1 MPSRRLKASLT
12 ARSSFVVVAELTGGP
27 GYSFAPIEGFLRAFH
42 ENGSA
47 GIPEGFDFVGIM
59 SPQNPG
65 GTANIAPSDVLAK
78 VFAGGLLGPLDFIAH
93 ISCKDHNTD
102 ALVSSLVGFRAQ
114 GVESVLTLTG
124 DKPVSAKG
132 VFEVESVGLLRMIRR
147 MNHEAYLTAKPD
159 DLGSVKQF
167 YAGAAVS
174 PFKYSRA
181 SQMQQYYKMEKKLAS
196 GAQFLVTQ
204 VGWDWRKSLELMRYL
219 EDGGLDVP
227 VLGNVYLLSTT
238 SPAPRLMHDG
248 KLPGCFVSD
257 ELYGRLQRESPEQH
271 IERAAQQ
278 VAMYRSMG
286 AAGVDIGG
294 VHDYGVFVRILK
306 LADEIGADWERY
318 KDNLCWPGG
327 EEFYLYDDNGA
338 RVALPRRR
346 KKLRHRAFNLAHRA
360 ILTQDTPG
368 FRAFRGAMRLLG
380 ARKGRGFAYR
390 SFHAAEKWM
399 KYLAFDCEDCGDC
412 HLPEDFGYCTMG
424 GCMKGLDNAPCGD
437 STVDGRCG
445 NDLERVCIGDL
456 IYDAALAEPGGEQ
469 LLRERILPR
478 RDPALEH
485 TASILNY
492 LFGLDHARKRPLI
505 AVGDALNASSPTAGV
520 VMRQLMEMGPQGFAQ
535 PNAPLSYIR
544 AVIESQADEGADAIA
559 VNVDGVAATP
569 GELGRIMAQH
579 VGLVRKWGG
588 GTPVCVDSV
597 YPEVV
602 AEGLR
607 AWYETDGAARPP
619 LLVCGDPGRAD
630 EVLMLRKQHDF
641 AVVVR
646 LGGMD
651 ESVSAAVLLDR
662 AKTFLAAAV
671 KGGLRANS
679 VFFDLPLRPLVQEP
693 LDGGRAGQTYET
705 FQTIREI
712 KRDPMLRKAHC
723 LLRVDTAMRGI
734 PGRKVGV
741 CRAFVAAGLD
751 CGFDSGFLDVAYHY
765 GESPADTALR
775 ELVDAFAGLDGSA
788 PRAKVAAELL
798 GKLSSPRKRTAAAK
812 PPIAVEAVGPNGA
825 PKKQMP
831 DRASADG

>member
-1 MPSRRLKASLT
+1 MPGRRLKASLT
-12 ARSSFVVVAELTGGP
+12 TQASFVVVAELTGGP
-27 GYSFAPIEGFLRAFH
+27 GYSFAPVEGFLRAFQDR
-42 ENGSA
+42 GSA
-47 GIPEGFDFVGIM
+47 GIPESFEFAGIM

-78 VFAGGLLGPLDFIAH
+78 VFAGGLLGPLDFIPH

-102 ALVSSLVGFRAQ
+102 ALISSLVGFRAQ
-114 GVESVLTLTG
+114 GVESVLALTG

-147 MNHEAYLTAKPD
+147 MNHEAYLKARPED
-159 DLGSVKQF
+159 IAGVGQF

-238 SPAPRLMHDG
+238 NPAPRLMHDG

-257 ELYGRLQRESPEQH
+257 ELYGRLQRESLEQH

-294 VHDYGVFVRILK
+294 VHDYEVFVKILK
-306 LADEIGADWERY
+306 LADEIGADWERH

-338 RVALPRRR
+338 RVALPPRR
-346 KKLRHRAFNLAHRA
+346 KKLRQRVFNLAHRA

-368 FRAFRGAMRLLG
+368 FLAFRRAMRLLG
-380 ARKGRGFAYR
+380 AKKGKGFVYR

-424 GCMKGLDNAPCGD
+424 GCMKGLANAPCGD

-445 NDLERVCIGDL
+445 NDLERVCIGDF
-456 IYDAALAEPGGEQ
+456 IYDAALAEPDGEQ

-505 AVGDALNASSPTAGV
+505 AVGDALNASSPTAGA
-520 VMRQLMEMGPQGFAQ
+520 VMRQLVEMGPQGFTQ
-535 PNAPLSYIR
+535 PSAPLSYIR

-559 VNVDGVAATP
+559 VNVDAAATL
-569 GELGRIMAQH
+569 GELGQIMAQY

-588 GTPVCVDSV
+588 GTPVCIDSEH
-597 YPEVV
+597 PDVV
-602 AEGLR
+602 VEGLR
-607 AWYETDGAARPP
+607 AWYDTDHTVRPP
-619 LLVCGDPGRAD
+619 FVVCGDLGRA
-630 EVLMLRKQHDF
+630 EEILRLKTQHDF
-641 AVVVR
+641 AVVAC
-646 LGGMD
+646 LGKEQ
-651 ESVSAAVLLDR
+651 ESASAAVLFDR
-662 AKTFLAAAV
+662 AKAFLAAAA

-679 VFFDLPLRPLVQEP
+679 VFFDLPLRSLVQEP
-693 LDGGRAGQTYET
+693 LEGGRAGQTYET
-705 FQTIREI
+705 FQAIREI

-723 LLRVDTAMRGI
+723 LLRIDTAMRGI

-741 CRAFVAAGLD
+741 CRAFVAAALD
-751 CGFDSGFLDVAYHY
+751 CGLDSGFLDVAYHY

-788 PRAKVAAELL
+788 QTAKVAAELL
-798 GKLSSPRKRTAAAK
+798 GKLSSPRKKTLAAK
-812 PPIAVEAVGPNGA
+812 PPIAIEAVGPDGA
-825 PKKQMP
+825 PKKQTP